1 MEKYLIWHVQ
11 GGLGKNIA
19 ATALC
24 KDIKE
29 KYPDRQFILVCTY
42 PEVFLNNFYIDKVY
56 DLNNLSYFYETYIKD
71 KDVIIFKHEPYD
83 QTGHITGEKHLIENW
98 CDLLSITY
106 TNQQPEIKINYAQ
119 TQSILKW
126 KRDKP
131 ILLLQTGGGP
141 LITNKKLDSTVYD
154 WARDLPIELAQN
166 IIQKYSH
173 THHIIQVTRQSG
185 YILDNVERLDKPL
198 SNVDLVALTSIS
210 QKRILIDSCIQ
221 HISASLRLS
230 SNVFW
235 IGTNPK
241 VFGYKL
247 HNNIIVKQPNV
258 ASQLINSY
266 TFDYNFSNNSHECP
280 YLNINEMFD
289 IPQVLDSLGN

>member
-1 MEKYLIWHVQ
+1 MGFLIKAW
-11 GGLGKNIA
+11 
-19 ATALC
+19 
-24 KDIKE
+24 
-29 KYPDRQFILVCTY
+29 F
-42 PEVFLNNFYIDKVY
+42 FLMFWAI
-56 DLNNLSYFYETYIKD
+56 
-71 KDVIIFKHEPYD
+71 VI
-83 QTGHITGEKHLIENW
+83 
-98 CDLLSITY
+98 
-106 TNQQPEIKINYAQ
+106 
-119 TQSILKW
+119 
-126 KRDKP
+126 
-131 ILLLQTGGGP
+131 GGP
-141 LITNKKLDSTVYD
+141 LLLISDGPDEDILDSTVYD

-166 IIQKYSH
+166 IIQKYSQ
-173 THHIIQVTRQSG
+173 TYHIIQVTRQSG
-185 YILDNVERLDKPL
+185 YILDNIERLDKPL

-289 IPQVLDSLGN
+289 IPQVLDSLGS